1 MSEQEQHYD
10 DAFSAFLEEVWGEG
24 YMSPGG
30 AEEVSRVLEGLD
42 LTGKTTLDIGCGTGA
57 ITLSLVKDHGAARSV
72 GIDVEAVVCEKARAR
87 AAGAGAAGQ
96 VEIVEVVPGPL
107 PFADESFDLVF
118 SKDSIIH
125 IEDKEALARDVY
137 RVLKPGGIFAASDW
151 LSSHDD
157 SPTPEMQLYLD
168 LEGLGFTMA
177 SAQRWEKA
185 LDAAGFADVA
195 TKNRN
200 PWYREVAREEL
211 ETLSG
216 ARRKE
221 FEEKCGKDLVAQNV
235 AVWEAMVHV
244 LNTGELCPHHLRARK
259 PA

>member
-1 MSEQEQHYD
+1 
-10 DAFSAFLEEVWGEG
+10 
-24 YMSPGG
+24 MSPGG

-42 LTGKTTLDIGCGTGA
+42 LTGMTTLDIGCGTGA

-72 GIDVEAVVCEKARAR
+72 GIDVESVVCEKARAR
-87 AAGAGAAGQ
+87 ADKAGAAKQ

-125 IEDKEALARDVY
+125 IQDKEALAREVY

-157 SPTPEMQLYLD
+157 PPTPEMQLYLD

-177 SAQRWEKA
+177 SAERWEKA
-185 LDAAGFADVA
+185 LNEAGFADVA

-200 PWYREVAREEL
+200 PWYREVAKQEL

-221 FEEKCGKDLVAQNV
+221 FEEKCGADLVAQNV